1 MAFPN
6 AGTSTIHN
14 RLRTGAL
21 ASSTSGSGAIQTS
34 DSESVMLCSASLAS
48 PKNIIVPSA

>member
-6 AGTSTIHN
+6 AGTSTHN

-21 ASSTSGSGAIQTS
+21 ASATSGSGVVQTS
-34 DSESVMLCSASLAS
+34 DSESVMVCSASLAS